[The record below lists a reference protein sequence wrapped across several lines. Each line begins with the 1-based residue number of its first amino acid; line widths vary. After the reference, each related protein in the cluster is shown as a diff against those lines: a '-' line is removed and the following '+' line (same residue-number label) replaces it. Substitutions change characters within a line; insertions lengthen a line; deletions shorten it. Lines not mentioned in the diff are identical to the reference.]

1 MIDDESTVNGL
12 ASTDVPVVPVD
23 DVTNA
28 TADSL
33 TEVTLSAEQPPLY
46 TEFDATRVSEDKN
59 DRSDGEGS
67 DQSYDDRENASS
79 GSQPR
84 HSYETHTNL
93 KVQTLLDLV
102 DQIPTVVDPT
112 NLEAEQLK
120 PDRQLIAQVA
130 DAVYEVQALES
141 GPPPE
146 CAEELA
152 RAESWLSSFGET
164 AREHKTHEIHLAFI
178 HKPNVGSNVSKPVQ
192 VLSIPLDHETK
203 TLEAFQRRIGRLAK
217 FKVSGPRV
225 MAQLSQ

>member
-1 MIDDESTVNGL
+1 MIDDESTINGL
-12 ASTDVPVVPVD
+12 ASTDVLVVPD
-23 DVTNA
+23 DDIANA

-33 TEVTLSAEQPPLY
+33 TDVTLSAEEPPLY
-46 TEFDATRVSEDKN
+46 TEFDATRVSEGIN
-59 DRSDGEGS
+59 DRIDGEGS
-67 DQSYDDRENASS
+67 DQSFDDREIASN

-84 HSYETHTNL
+84 HSHETHTNL

-102 DQIPTVVDPT
+102 DQIPTVTDPT
-112 NLEAEQLK
+112 SLEAEQLR

-146 CAEELA
+146 CSEELA

-164 AREHKTHEIHLAFI
+164 AREHKTHEIQLAFI
-178 HKPNVGSNVSKPVQ
+178 HKSNDGSNVSTPVQ
-192 VLSIPLDHETK
+192 MLSIPLDHETK

-225 MAQLSQ
+225 MAQSSQ